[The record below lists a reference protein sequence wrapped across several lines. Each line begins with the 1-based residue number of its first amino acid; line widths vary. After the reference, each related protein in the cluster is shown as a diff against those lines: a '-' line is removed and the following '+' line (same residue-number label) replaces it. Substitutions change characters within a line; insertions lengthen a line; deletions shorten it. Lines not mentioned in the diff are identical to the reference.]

1 MKSETTK
8 QRRRA
13 HSLSTGWLAYACL
26 SGNGCFA
33 VAVLALH
40 LLQPELSPLNYA
52 VSFYVHG
59 AQGWI
64 FTAGLLAWGLGSA
77 ALLLGLA
84 RSIRIHGRIHITIL
98 AGNAGLLGLAVWSAG
113 VLMSGIF
120 QADLPA
126 QQYYSPSTIGLIH
139 ENAARVAF
147 VALPLA
153 ALLLSHGLPSPEWRR
168 TAVVLRLFAVMI
180 LISLIVFFAS
190 LLPISDSFSPPVLFG
205 LTERLLLATYAAW
218 LCAAATGLLRSAFS
232 KRGHLEPVPERLAL
246 DAHIASKPPV
256 IQFREK
262 EVNNEHS
269 ASD

>member
-1 MKSETTK
+1 MTSETTK
-8 QRRRA
+8 QRKQA

-26 SGNGCFA
+26 SGNGFFA

-120 QADLPA
+120 HADLPA

-147 VALPLA
+147 AALPIA
-153 ALLLSHGLPSPEWRR
+153 ALLLSHGLRRVPEWRR
-168 TAVVLRLFAVMI
+168 TAGVLYFCAVMI
-180 LISLIVFFAS
+180 VVSLIVFFAS
-190 LLPISDSFSPPVLFG
+190 LLPISDSLRPPILFG
-205 LTERLLLATYAAW
+205 LTERMLLAVYAAW
-218 LCAAATGLLRSAFS
+218 LCAAAIGLLRSTA
-232 KRGHLEPVPERLAL
+232 A
-246 DAHIASKPPV
+246 
-256 IQFREK
+256 Q
-262 EVNNEHS
+262 S
-269 ASD
+269 A